1 MRACGWVNGSIA
13 SASLRGPPPDP
24 PSADCLGA
32 TARALFDFLL
42 PPPHPA
48 ADEGGAG
55 LGPDLDAEAPVP
67 VARPARSPT
76 NALGAALR
84 GGGSGSGS
92 DVEIAEAAAAA
103 AEGLLV
109 CEACPALAL
118 PVPLLTATAGVSHPP
133 PPSPVARL
141 SPTSVVGGVGGA
153 HRAQHSAE
161 ALHYLAT
168 QLQRVYEAGVQAGW
182 FDARFDRGPR
192 RLLPQPQRQPQRI
205 VGGVVVACVETHA
218 VRRLSTQYL
227 GLPEADGWNV
237 VAGAIELARIYAL
250 NGTTIYHPTVNA
262 LDRATRMRLAACLTV
277 SWKFARA
284 APGHFRRPFTDPEG
298 NGHTLELA
306 VLHAAFLT
314 RLELDALGEWP
325 RDVDLWQQMQ
335 ELAMDSEVALLLTLS
350 PFSALTD
357 NPLCAAERA
366 LEELHEHCIPG
377 VASKE
382 ELVQLRALLPF
393 FLRITLDAEHG
404 VYERETLGAA
414 GAEVFGSALV
424 ACALAARLTTVVPG
438 PSYRDVAR
446 AALARLRG
454 LFEPA
459 EYTLAAEIV
468 AVGSALAGRGPRWS
482 KVNDRHGLRDYE
494 LLSPWSGCYDDPSW
508 VLYSC
513 ISRPR
518 IRALHAAFL
527 A

>member
-1 MRACGWVNGSIA
+1 M
-13 SASLRGPPPDP
+13 
-24 PSADCLGA
+24 
-32 TARALFDFLL
+32 
-42 PPPHPA
+42 
-48 ADEGGAG
+48 
-55 LGPDLDAEAPVP
+55 
-67 VARPARSPT
+67 
-76 NALGAALR
+76 
-84 GGGSGSGS
+84 
-92 DVEIAEAAAAA
+92 EIAEAAEA

-109 CEACPALAL
+109 CEACPALSL
-118 PVPLLTATAGVSHPP
+118 PVPLLSATAGVSDPP

-141 SPTSVVGGVGGA
+141 SPTSVVSGAGGA

-168 QLQRVYEAGVQAGW
+168 QLQRVYEAAVQAGW
-182 FDARFDRGPR
+182 FNANFDRGPR
-192 RLLPQPQRQPQRI
+192 RLLPLPLSVADAQPQRI
-205 VGGVVVACVETHA
+205 VGGVAVACVQTHA
-218 VRRLSTQYL
+218 VRRLSTRYL
-227 GLPEADGWNV
+227 GSPETDGWNV

-335 ELAMDSEVALLLTLS
+335 ELAMDSEVALLLALS
-350 PFSALTD
+350 PFSALTE
-357 NPLCAAERA
+357 NPLCAGERA
-366 LEELHEHCIPG
+366 LEELHEHRIPG
-377 VASKE
+377 VADKE

-393 FLRITLDAEHG
+393 FLRISLDAEHG

-424 ACALAARLTTVVPG
+424 ACALAARLTAVMPG
-438 PSYRDVAR
+438 PSFRDVAR

-468 AVGSALAGRGPRWS
+468 AVGSALASRGPRWS
-482 KVNDRHGLRDYE
+482 KVNDRHGPREYE
-494 LLSPWSGCYDDPSW
+494 LLSPWSGCYNDPSW
-508 VLYSC
+508 PLYSC

-518 IRALHAAFL
+518 IRSLHAAFL